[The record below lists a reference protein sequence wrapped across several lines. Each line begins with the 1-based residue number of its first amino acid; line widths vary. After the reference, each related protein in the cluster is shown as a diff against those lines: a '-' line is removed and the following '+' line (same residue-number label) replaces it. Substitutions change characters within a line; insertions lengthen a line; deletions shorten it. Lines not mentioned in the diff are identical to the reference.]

1 MVGMK
6 NYTQITH
13 KEREMIFLY
22 LNQGKGFREIGRL
35 LGRSHT
41 TIEREIRRNSL
52 KRNKDGSCLEEFG
65 YLPLP
70 ATELSVRRRKDG
82 RRRKLDDGSIRSFVI
97 GRLNRGWSP
106 EQIAG
111 RLKLKAPNCTVSHE
125 TIYQFIYGKENRSE
139 RLWEFLRR
147 GRKRRQPFFSR
158 KSQCLKRL
166 RIPNRVPIEQR
177 SDGANL
183 RSEIGHLE
191 SDLLEGRGNLKEVV
205 SVLVDRKTRYVA
217 MDKLP
222 NKESEMRVATLIDRI
237 SNASFFSR
245 TITLDNGSENYYHER
260 IAKETGCQTYF
271 CNPYHSWEK
280 GTVENTI
287 GLVRSYIPKGA
298 DLKEITSTDLN
309 TISWEL
315 NNRPRKILG
324 FYTPLEVLY
333 NQIDTGAVRP

>member
-22 LNQGKGFREIGRL
+22 LNQGKGFRGIGRL

-52 KRNKDGSCLEEFG
+52 KRNGDGGCLEEFG

-70 ATELSVRRRKDG
+70 AAKLSVKRRKDG

-111 RLKLKAPNCTVSHE
+111 RLRLRAPNCAVSHE
-125 TIYQFIYGKENRSE
+125 TIYQFIYGEETRSE

-147 GRKRRQPFFSR
+147 GRKRRQLLFSR
-158 KSQCLKRL
+158 KSRCLKRL
-166 RIPNRVPIEQR
+166 RIPNKVPIEQR
-177 SDGANL
+177 SNEANL
-183 RSEIGHLE
+183 RLEIGHLE
-191 SDLLEGRGNLKEVV
+191 SDLLEGKRNLKGAV
-205 SVLVDRKTRYVA
+205 SVVVDRKTRYVA

-222 NKESEMRVATLIDRI
+222 SKESETRVAALINRI
-237 SNASFFSR
+237 SNAPFFPR
-245 TITLDNGSENYYHER
+245 TLTLDNGSENYYHER

-298 DLKEITSTDLN
+298 DLRDTTPTDLN

-315 NNRPRKILG
+315 NNRPRKVLG
-324 FYTPLEVLY
+324 FYTPLEVMY
-333 NQIDTGAVRP
+333 NQVDTGALRP